1 MKITTYKYPKSSFLS
16 LEKDMSIIVDMIM
29 KNDNLKK
36 MIHYTS
42 RNCLDRSNLT
52 EDETLA
58 LFGKNIK
65 IVPKLYI
72 DPEVLNYI
80 FIFFDNFAPNVNNP
94 EFRNNLI
101 EFDIVCHIDQW
112 QMKDFQL
119 RPFRIAAE
127 LDSMF
132 SGKHLTGIGTL
143 QFLGANQ
150 INVSDEFV
158 GVCLYYQAIHGEE
171 DKKYMPNPGD
181 EEQFLDNFNKIFN
194 E

>member
-1 MKITTYKYPKSSFLS
+1 MKLVTYNYPKSSFLS
-16 LEKDMSIIVDMIM
+16 LEKDMSLIVDMIM

-42 RNCLDRSNLT
+42 RDCLSRPKLT

-65 IVPKLYI
+65 ITPKIYI
-72 DPEVLNYI
+72 DPEVLNYV
-80 FIFFDNFAPNVNNP
+80 FISFDNFVPNATNP

-112 QMKDFQL
+112 HLKDFQM

-127 LDSMF
+127 IDSMF
-132 SGKHLTGIGTL
+132 NDKHLTGIGTL

-150 INVSDEFV
+150 INISDEFI

-171 DKKYMPNPGD
+171 DKKHMPNPAD
-181 EEQFLDNFNKIFN
+181 EEQFIENFNAIFN

>member
-1 MKITTYKYPKSSFLS
+1 MKLVTYNYPKSSFLS
-16 LEKDMSIIVDMIM
+16 LEKDMSLIVDMIM

-42 RNCLDRSNLT
+42 RDCLSRPKLT

-65 IVPKLYI
+65 ITPKIYI
-72 DPEVLNYI
+72 DPEVLNYV
-80 FIFFDNFAPNVNNP
+80 FISFDNFVPNATNP

-112 QMKDFQL
+112 HLKDFQM

-127 LDSMF
+127 IDSMF
-132 SGKHLTGIGTL
+132 NDKHLTGIGTL

-150 INVSDEFV
+150 INISDEFI

-171 DKKYMPNPGD
+171 DKKHMPNPAD
-181 EEQFLDNFNKIFN
+181 EEQFIENFDAIFN

>member
-1 MKITTYKYPKSSFLS
+1 MKITSYHYPQSSFLS
-16 LEKDMSIIVDMIM
+16 LEKDMSIMIDMIL

-36 MIHYTS
+36 LLYYTS
-42 RNCLDRSNLT
+42 QDCLSKPILT
-52 EDETLA
+52 EDQSLT

-65 IVPKLYI
+65 IVPKMYV
-72 DPEVLNYI
+72 DNEVLNYL
-80 FIFFDNFAPNVNNP
+80 FIFFDNFVPNATNP

-101 EFDIVCHIDQW
+101 EFDIVCHVDQW
-112 QMKDFQL
+112 HMKDFQL

-132 SGKHLTGIGTL
+132 NDKHLTGIGTL

-150 INVSDEFV
+150 ITITDEFI
-158 GVCLYYQAIHGEE
+158 GICLYYQAIHGEE
-171 DKKYMPNPGD
+171 DKKKMPNPMD
-181 EEQFLDNFNKIFN
+181 EEQFQENFDKIFN

>member
-42 RNCLDRSNLT
+42 RNCLDRPNLT

>member
-194 E
+194 A

>member
-80 FIFFDNFAPNVNNP
+80 FIFFDNFAPNANNP

-132 SGKHLTGIGTL
+132 SDKHLTGIGTL

-181 EEQFLDNFNKIFN
+181 EEQFLNNFNKIFN

>member
-1 MKITTYKYPKSSFLS
+1 MKITSYHYPQSSFLS
-16 LEKDMSIIVDMIM
+16 LEKDMSIMIDMIL

-36 MIHYTS
+36 LLYYTS
-42 RNCLDRSNLT
+42 QDCLGKPPLT
-52 EDETLA
+52 EDQSLT

-65 IVPKLYI
+65 IVPKMYV
-72 DPEVLNYI
+72 DSEVLNYL
-80 FIFFDNFAPNVNNP
+80 FIFFDNFVPNATNP

-101 EFDIVCHIDQW
+101 EFDIVCHVDQW
-112 QMKDFQL
+112 HMKDFQL

-132 SGKHLTGIGTL
+132 NDKHLTGIGTL

-150 INVSDEFV
+150 ITITDEFI
-158 GVCLYYQAIHGEE
+158 GICLYYQAIHGEE
-171 DKKYMPNPGD
+171 DKKKMPNQMD
-181 EEQFLDNFNKIFN
+181 EEQFQENFDKIFN

>member
-42 RNCLDRSNLT
+42 RNCLDRPNLT

-80 FIFFDNFAPNVNNP
+80 FIFFDNFAPNANNP

-132 SGKHLTGIGTL
+132 SDKHLTGIGTL

-181 EEQFLDNFNKIFN
+181 EEQFLNNFNKIFN

>member
-29 KNDNLKK
+29 KNDSLKK

-42 RNCLDRSNLT
+42 RNCLDHPNLT

-80 FIFFDNFAPNVNNP
+80 FIFFDNFTPNVNNP